1 MKGCLFFTVA
11 LSVSIPMTIFAE
23 ENAEENSIDQPP
35 PVDDTGEQ
43 DTEESA
49 QPESASMSQNESP
62 ATSHENVLS
71 ERTSSP
77 EGGFPQWADIF
88 TLQQKEALSAAQCE
102 FDDTFYSY
110 TMKLLKQGYTT
121 NQIVQGYLERESR
134 ATRKTNAQQDERRKQ
149 IAGQLMARNKVISDR
164 KRLRKYTVTSASVAF
179 GGLGAGALLM
189 MFTGIAV
196 IDGEF
201 IPGLA
206 WASYGI
212 ALASLTFGPSIGRFM
227 AGLHGQGGAFT
238 GVRAAT
244 SGISLTLAILATN
257 DAYNQPVLI
266 AGAIVSG
273 AATLALAITDVAT
286 TRSSI
291 LNYESENGVQVSLR
305 PMFTYAETGS
315 GVYGLAM
322 SGRF

>member
-1 MKGCLFFTVA
+1 MKRFLVFAAA
-11 LSVSIPMTIFAE
+11 LSVSIPISSFAE
-23 ENAEENSIDQPP
+23 DNSMDQSPAVNDSVENKID
-35 PVDDTGEQ
+35 VGETDQ
-43 DTEESA
+43 S
-49 QPESASMSQNESP
+49 ESASSP
-62 ATSHENVLS
+62 NENVSMPQENDLS
-71 ERTSSP
+71 ERAFSQ
-77 EGGFPQWADIF
+77 EDVYPQWADIF
-88 TLQQKEALSAAQCE
+88 TVQQKKALSAAQCQ
-102 FDDTFYSY
+102 FDDAFYDY

-121 NQIVQGYLERESR
+121 TQIVQGYLQRESR
-134 ATRKTNAQQDERRKQ
+134 ATPNINFKQEEQRKRL
-149 IAGQLMARNKVISDR
+149 AGQLAERNKVISDR
-164 KRLRKYTVTSASVAF
+164 KRLRKYIATPASVAF

-189 MFTGIAV
+189 MFTGIAT

-212 ALASLTFGPSIGRFM
+212 ALASLTVGPSIGRFM

-257 DAYNQPVLI
+257 ELYNQPVLI
-266 AGAIVSG
+266 AGSIVSG
-273 AATLALAITDVAT
+273 VATLTLAIIDVAT

-305 PMFTYAETGS
+305 PMFTYTKTGS
-315 GVYGLAM
+315 GIYGLAM
-322 SGRF
+322 SGSF